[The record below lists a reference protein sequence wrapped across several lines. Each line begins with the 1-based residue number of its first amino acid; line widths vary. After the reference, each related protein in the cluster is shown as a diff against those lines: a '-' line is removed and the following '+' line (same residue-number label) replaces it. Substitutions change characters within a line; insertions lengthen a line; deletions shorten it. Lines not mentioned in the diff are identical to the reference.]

1 LQQSLKLKV
10 SNPNYSSTYF
20 LKGPWLLQAVV
31 FVFMFPLMKSAK
43 FEIEKF
49 NGKNNFEIWKVKMHD
64 LLVQQG
70 VVKALLGKEK
80 QPASITDEDWD
91 EMDARALSAIRLCLA
106 DDVLFNIVSR
116 RQQQVCGQSWK
127 ACT

>member
-1 LQQSLKLKV
+1 VEFKPLFSHIFF
-10 SNPNYSSTYF
+10 S
-20 LKGPWLLQAVV
+20 KGLGYYKQRCL
-31 FVFMFPLMKSAK
+31 FCMFPLMKKMQSAK

-80 QPASITDEDWD
+80 QPASITD
-91 EMDARALSAIRLCLA
+91 
-106 DDVLFNIVSR
+106 DD
-116 RQQQVCGQSWK
+116 
-127 ACT
+127 

>member
-1 LQQSLKLKV
+1 MV
-10 SNPNYSSTYF
+10 SELF
-20 LKGPWLLQAVV
+20 FHIFFKEPWLLQAVV
-31 FVFMFPLMKSAK
+31 FFGMFPLMEKMQSAK

-70 VVKALLGKEK
+70 MVKALLGKAK
-80 QPASITDEDWD
+80 QPTTITDDDWD

-106 DDVLFNIVSR
+106 MMYCSTLLQR
-116 RQQQVCGQSWK
+116 RQQSVCGQSWK

>member
-1 LQQSLKLKV
+1 MVK
-10 SNPNYSSTYF
+10 TR
-20 LKGPWLLQAVV
+20 
-31 FVFMFPLMKSAK
+31 SAK

-80 QPASITDEDWD
+80 QPVAITDEDRD
-91 EMDARALSAIRLCLA
+91 EIDARALSAIRLCLA
-106 DDVLFNIVSR
+106 DDVMFNIVSEKTA
-116 RQQQVCGQSWK
+116 VGLWTKMESLYMTK
-127 ACT
+127 